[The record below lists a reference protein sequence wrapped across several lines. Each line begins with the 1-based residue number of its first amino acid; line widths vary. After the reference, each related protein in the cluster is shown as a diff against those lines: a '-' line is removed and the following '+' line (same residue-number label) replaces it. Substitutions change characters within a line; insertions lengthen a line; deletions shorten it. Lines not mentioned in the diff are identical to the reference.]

1 MDRLS
6 LRAWLATLLVG
17 SALLFFVGIY
27 LERGGSAPERPV
39 ASAPSSQPEAS
50 NGEGGGEGA
59 EAGHSDAPAASA
71 GATGETAG
79 EHAAEARPFG
89 IDVESP
95 LLVDSVIVISLL
107 LALAVL
113 RTTTPFVP
121 VAIVGFA
128 VIFALFDA
136 LEVSFQLGA
145 SRPGL
150 ALIAA
155 LLIALH
161 VVTGLIALRLVRRQR
176 GGPLATR

>member
-6 LRAWLATLLVG
+6 LRAWLAMLLVG
-17 SALLFFVGIY
+17 SALLFFVGIN
-27 LERGGSAPERPV
+27 LERGVSAPERPV
-39 ASAPSSQPEAS
+39 ASAPSSQPEPPNAA
-50 NGEGGGEGA
+50 GVAEGA

-71 GATGETAG
+71 EAAGETAG

-95 LLVDSVIVISLL
+95 LLVGGVIVISLL

-121 VAIVGFA
+121 VAILGFA

-136 LEVSFQLGA
+136 LEVSFQVGA
-145 SRPGL
+145 SRTGL

-155 LLIALH
+155 LLIPLH
-161 VVTGLIALRLVRRQR
+161 VVTGLIALRLVWRPR